1 MIVRYT
7 YMWRRWQKNPN
18 LTNLAIDNT
27 LYLERW
33 LTIHH
38 NQRLDQLV
46 KVTITTTIFQNATD
60 GSRKHGVE
68 IHEGSIKILKIR
80 KEKKMEAGVAIL
92 ETVSMTMMLHTGN
105 SLLNIRFEKG
115 DWQKMELKRG
125 RSSAKTALHP
135 FCHII

>member
-46 KVTITTTIFQNATD
+46 KVTITTTIF
-60 GSRKHGVE
+60 
-68 IHEGSIKILKIR
+68 
-80 KEKKMEAGVAIL
+80 
-92 ETVSMTMMLHTGN
+92 
-105 SLLNIRFEKG
+105 
-115 DWQKMELKRG
+115 
-125 RSSAKTALHP
+125 
-135 FCHII
+135 